1 MSVAWMFSS
10 QCVRNVYSV
19 TVFLNAFRLAIAF
32 NAARY
37 AGMKHGLELTI
48 RLNIL
53 IRISIIKIA
62 QKSKGKGL

>member
-1 MSVAWMFSS
+1 MDVFLTIS
-10 QCVRNVYSV
+10 YSV

>member
-1 MSVAWMFSS
+1 
-10 QCVRNVYSV
+10 V